1 MAGNHVSQL
10 SPRQRMIN
18 MMYLVLTA
26 LLALNVSK
34 KVLDSFF
41 KVDED
46 LTKTILEKYGDNQQR
61 YSDFAI
67 KADKN
72 PAKIG
77 QWNDLA
83 QELKKETKTT
93 IDYIDSLRF
102 ELWRGAKPR
111 DYKNKKK
118 FFDFNDE
125 KLSGILEQKSLYE
138 MHYNWKKV
146 PEIEDK
152 ANYAKS
158 TKIMVDGIEKENVS
172 PQGLVLKTHLSDY
185 RDYLLTM
192 DIFPLSDS
200 TLRNEIS
207 STFSFPRDTIDD
219 KDWEYAKFSRIPVV
233 AVLTFLNQLALD
245 VVNTEDKMLTL
256 LEQKT
261 GTSIVSIDRQIP
273 YGLPKKSYLN
283 TGDELEMSM
292 LLMGIDTKTKPLYDL
307 YELDPNLTNPVPGV
321 QFGNP
326 LPKGTK
332 IEEIR
337 TKNSKDSTETVEYK
351 FVIDPAYKIQADI
364 NTNPDGMGEWSTKL
378 RKRGKQWIG
387 GVIRVVSDIEE
398 DGYLEYPW
406 ATEIM
411 VQSPMSVISASDLKV
426 IYKDVKNK
434 FKVAVPG
441 YDPKN
446 LTLKTDNKSL
456 KISRSG
462 NGTFTVTVSGKSK
475 TAKLWVTVKGRGKI
489 GETVEYDLKP
499 LPDPKIRVDGKYK
512 SGRYS
517 LKQLRKFGKIR
528 AKKDPSF
535 VYPIVYQVKSYK
547 VTWYNDEGRNG
558 PMTVSGNS
566 LGKLRSVY
574 PTLRSGDIIHFSE
587 IKTNVFQD
595 KKKISTKPAEDIV
608 LTIK

>member
-46 LTKTILEKYGDNQQR
+46 LTHTILEKYTDNQQR
-61 YSDFAI
+61 YNDFAI

-158 TKIMVDGIEKENVS
+158 TKIMVDGIAKENIS
-172 PQGLVLKTHLSDY
+172 PQGVVLKNNLSDY

-426 IYKDVKNK
+426 IYKGPPHT

-446 LTLKTDNKSL
+446 LTLKTDNKAV

-462 NGTFTVTVSGKSK
+462 NGTFVVTADGKSK
-475 TAKLWVTVKGRGKI
+475 SAKLWVTVKGRGRI
-489 GETVEYDLKP
+489 GEAVEYDLKP
-499 LPDPKIRVDGKYK
+499 LPKPTIRIDGKYGSK
-512 SGRYS
+512 GYKLNSV
-517 LKQLRKFGKIR
+517 RKFSKLR
-528 AKKDPSF
+528 AKRDPSF
-535 VYPIVYQVKSYK
+535 VFPIEYQVKGFEVRIISS
-547 VTWYNDEGRNG
+547 EG
-558 PMTVSGNS
+558 TEQKKIKGNS
-566 LGKLRSVY
+566 LG
-574 PTLRSGDIIHFSE
+574 TLRGTIASLKKGDVMIFSQ
-587 IKTNVFQD
+587 IKTNVFQN
-595 KKKISTKPAEDIV
+595 KKRIGEKDAEDLVI
-608 LTIK
+608 TIK